1 MIREVTHHTAGTIPI
16 ADTPLRLSRSETG
29 IKGPPPDFGQDTA
42 AVLEELL
49 GLTNSEVA
57 ALEAE
62 GIVAT
67 SGGPDIGA
75 ITG

>member
-1 MIREVTHHTAGTIPI
+1 
-16 ADTPLRLSRSETG
+16 
-29 IKGPPPDFGQDTA
+29 
-42 AVLEELL
+42 VLQEML
-49 GLTNSEVA
+49 GLTSSEVA
-57 ALEAE
+57 ALEAD